1 MTLATEREDRDLRT
15 AVSLLEFPTFADQ
28 LSGWA
33 GRPIERV
40 IGALPAQVSGKM
52 GDVTMACVKRAFR
65 VTLFTVDATKQ
76 GKRSRD
82 GIHKAIVAATGAVG
96 GFFGGFGTAVELPV
110 STGIMM
116 RSIADIARSEG
127 ERLDSIEARLACL
140 QVLALDT
147 TRRDDAPVEVAR
159 YFEMRAMMTAAI
171 EEAAAHIA
179 KRGLADPAAPA
190 LVRLMI
196 RIAERF
202 GIPLTEKVAAELV
215 PVIGSLTGGGINL
228 LFISHF
234 QRLARGHFIV
244 RRLER
249 LYGTDRIRT
258 EYAAALDE
266 IQNERGQNRVWTQ
279 APHRPGRISV
289 GEESLRADG

>member
-1 MTLATEREDRDLRT
+1 MTLATEREERDLRT

-33 GRPIERV
+33 GRPIEKA
-40 IGALPAQVSGKM
+40 IGALPARVSGKM
-52 GDVTMACVKRAFR
+52 GDMTMACVRQAFR
-65 VTLFTVDATKQ
+65 VILLTVDDTKP

-82 GIHKAIVAATGAVG
+82 GIHKAIVAATGAAG
-96 GFFGGFGTAVELPV
+96 GFFGGLATVAELPV

-116 RSIADIARSEG
+116 RSVADIARSEG
-127 ERLDSIEARLACL
+127 ERLGDIEARLACL

-147 TRRDDAPVEVAR
+147 TRREEAPVEVAR
-159 YFEMRAMMTAAI
+159 YLELRAMMTAAV

-179 KRGLADPAAPA
+179 KKGLADPGAPA

-196 RIAERF
+196 QIAERF
-202 GIPLTEKVAAELV
+202 SIPLTEKAAADFV
-215 PVIGSLTGGGINL
+215 PVIGSVTGSGINL

-249 LYGTDRIRT
+249 LYGADRIRT
-258 EYAAALDE
+258 EYAATLHE
-266 IQNERGQNRVWTQ
+266 IRSERERGRIRT
-279 APHRPGRISV
+279 RPSRGA
-289 GEESLRADG
+289 GCLCEDLALRQHT